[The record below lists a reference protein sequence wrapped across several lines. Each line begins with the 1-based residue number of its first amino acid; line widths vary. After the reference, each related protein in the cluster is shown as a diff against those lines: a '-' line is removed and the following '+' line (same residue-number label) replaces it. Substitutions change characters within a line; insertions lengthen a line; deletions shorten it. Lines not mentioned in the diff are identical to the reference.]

1 MKKVISVLLV
11 AMLVLSFAACGAGDK
26 GDNTDKGN
34 ESTIASPVE
43 LLNSV
48 WATYA
53 EEEKFMAAGGDFTE
67 ANQNPEGPGV
77 YGLEDVEGFTTVTNF
92 PAESMDKIDAAAT
105 LVHMNAS
112 TMTVAA
118 YHVVEGTD
126 MAALADEVK
135 AGVMNAH
142 WMCGFPEKLVIV
154 TVEDYMVSY
163 FGNGEIVDTFTG
175 KLTAVY
181 TSAEVVVDEAIVA

>member
-1 MKKVISVLLV
+1 MKKVISILLV
-11 AMLVLSFAACGAGDK
+11 AMLVVSFAACGAGD
-26 GDNTDKGN
+26 GGDKGG

-43 LLNSV
+43 LLNNV
-48 WATYA
+48 WATYEDA
-53 EEEKFMAAGGDFTE
+53 EKFPAAGGDMTE
-67 ANQNPEGPGV
+67 ANQNMEGPGV
-77 YGLEDVEGFTTVTNF
+77 YGLEDAEGFVAITHF
-92 PAESMDKIDAAAT
+92 PAESMTKIDAAAT
-105 LVHMNAS
+105 LMHMMNAN

-118 YHVVEGTD
+118 YHVVDGTD

-135 AGVMNAH
+135 ASVMATQ

-163 FGNGEIVDTFTG
+163 FGNGEVVDTFTG
-175 KLTAVY
+175 KLTAAY